1 MSWALSSFSIWCTRN
16 DDWYGHEQNEQPL
29 AGEQIKQ
36 SWWKLNVGTELHI
49 HKRTEKH
56 KKHEFTVAHKTGCQR
71 TARTRRLHKKNF
83 LITLL
88 NASVSDSVC
97 VYLITEKRFESFM
110 SLKINEGKKKERK
123 KKKKPWPRSV
133 CSGCFDFRAT
143 RLFCS
148 CTCWHFAIKKKR
160 KKKAVTWGCWKK
172 LITKRIK
179 GAEGMMEKKEQKRK
193 KDQKS
198 EKSG

>member
-36 SWWKLNVGTELHI
+36 SRWKLNVGTELHI

-56 KKHEFTVAHKTGCQR
+56 KKHEFTVPHKTGCQR

-123 KKKKPWPRSV
+123 KEKKRDHARSARVVLISGPLVFFAAAPVDTSPLKKKE
-133 CSGCFDFRAT
+133 
-143 RLFCS
+143 
-148 CTCWHFAIKKKR
+148 KKK
-160 KKKAVTWGCWKK
+160 
-172 LITKRIK
+172 
-179 GAEGMMEKKEQKRK
+179 Q
-193 KDQKS
+193 
-198 EKSG
+198 